1 MADKINK
8 NRHRLSRVF
17 KRALALFI
25 IVIINFNSFSAVVSS
40 NDGSAFITKA
50 EFDALVN
57 DFNSR
62 IEDYEK
68 SIDAKIDGAIAE
80 YLAGLAT
87 ASSYIMEDLI
97 YVAKANDVN
106 NLKFIQWKTPQATN
120 NVDDVSAGFYITH
133 STGSTSIS
141 NGIRGMVILCNH
153 AAWSG
158 GLSLRRYTNFTGNN
172 SNFTSYYYYAMFPFG
187 TLNSVDNVVT
197 NDVADW
203 YLQDI
208 NRYRVHYDLSVNGA
222 TFRADVGGFSG
233 TLTTNHPTQ
242 VNCDFSSGVTA
253 LQPGSKSMTPVTN
266 WLNRDWSALYTM
278 THSWTRQ
285 SDTSNNDFLKYNLV
299 SSISGN
305 TSVVAYD
312 FRDYYSPLEN
322 KELIIQTNA
331 SSGGNDGSKTGVS
344 YDISEVTSDPTTRV
358 KTRTPVIALSYY
370 NNVTFK
376 WNFNK
381 VKVYNVNWANLVNS
395 FYTTYFNI
403 PYYKYYGI
411 PICKPNKM
419 TGDITFK
426 LKFTNTQVSSVYPA
440 FTYQINDVKF
450 SNGNLPSASN
460 VLYNETVPQGNSSY
474 TKEITITK
482 DTVKDTTNGDY
493 LYIKIQPSVANQIVS
508 VDTEG
513 DILITIEA

>member
-1 MADKINK
+1 MADKIREK
-8 NRHRLSRVF
+8 YRLGKIF

-97 YVAKANDVN
+97 HVAKANNVD
-106 NLKFIQWKTPQATN
+106 NLKFIGWKSPIESFHTN
-120 NVDDVSAGFYITH
+120 DVSAALYLSQSEGSASRDLGPRGYVIMNN
-133 STGSTSIS
+133 SAAWTGSL
-141 NGIRGMVILCNH
+141 V
-153 AAWSG
+153 AV
-158 GLSLRRYTNFTGNN
+158 RYTNFSGN
-172 SNFTSYYYYAMFPFG
+172 TSGWESAYYFVSFPFG
-187 TLNSVDNVVT
+187 IMNRDDNIFT
-197 NDVADW
+197 GDTQNW
-203 YLQDI
+203 YLNDI
-208 NRYRVHYDLSVNGA
+208 NRSRLHYDLNVMASNFYGW
-222 TFRADVGGFSG
+222 TNDFKTG
-233 TLTTNHPTQ
+233 LTANHPTT
-242 VNCDFSSGVTA
+242 VLADFSTGVTA
-253 LQPGSKSMTPVTN
+253 KQPGSKVVTLITN
-266 WLNRDWSALYTM
+266 WLDLDWAPTFTM
-278 THSWTRQ
+278 THTWTKQ
-285 SDTSNNDFLKYNLV
+285 DDSADNVFLNYNFSGAV
-299 SSISGN
+299 SGSTYAAAN
-305 TSVVAYD
+305 E
-312 FRDYYSPLEN
+312 FKDYYSSTQQRNLT
-322 KELIIQTNA
+322 IQKDRPSSSTSEGGNSGVQYRIFNFT
-331 SSGGNDGSKTGVS
+331 SSGSSNIVRVNSND
-344 YDISEVTSDPTTRV
+344 IE
-358 KTRTPVIALSYY
+358 
-370 NNVTFK
+370 FK
-376 WNFNK
+376 WK
-381 VKVYNVNWANLVNS
+381 YNGTRIYNLQWSNLVNS
-395 FYTTYFNI
+395 FYTTYFNE

-426 LKFTNTQVSSVYPA
+426 LKFTNTQVGGIYPA

-450 SNGNLPSASN
+450 SNGNLPTASS

-493 LYIKIQPSVANQIVS
+493 FYIKIQPSVGDQIVS

>member
-97 YVAKANDVN
+97 HVAKTNNVN
-106 NLKFIQWKTPQATN
+106 NLKFIQWKTPQASKD
-120 NVDDVSAGFYITH
+120 VDDVDGAVFLTKLQGAAVLRT
-133 STGSTSIS
+133 
-141 NGIRGMVILCNH
+141 GIRGYITITNH
-153 AAWSG
+153 QVNG
-158 GLSLRRYTNFTGNN
+158 GAVAYVRYPDNTVSDAN
-172 SNFTSYYYYAMFPFG
+172 TSYYYHAAFPYG
-187 TLNSVDNVVT
+187 TYEESDFKVTGNT
-197 NDVADW
+197 NDWSLEDISRYNLHYYLSAQNVSYADATGRYYDSEDQSYYTSPTTVTAIFNTGETAYMPGRRTQNLIPSW
-203 YLQDI
+203 LGSNWNSNNYIAHVWTKQDDI
-208 NRYRVHYDLSVNGA
+208 NYNS
-222 TFRADVGGFSG
+222 F
-233 TLTTNHPTQ
+233 
-242 VNCDFSSGVTA
+242 
-253 LQPGSKSMTPVTN
+253 
-266 WLNRDWSALYTM
+266 LN
-278 THSWTRQ
+278 
-285 SDTSNNDFLKYNLV
+285 YNFANT
-299 SSISGN
+299 ISGN
-305 TSVVAYD
+305 TDVIA
-312 FRDYYSPLEN
+312 RDYKDNYSST
-322 KELIIQTNA
+322 QTKNL
-331 SSGGNDGSKTGVS
+331 NITKPIDTNRNYCPGVAF
-344 YDISEVTSDPTTRV
+344 RV
-358 KTRTPVIALSYY
+358 Y
-370 NNVTFK
+370 NVTGNATDGYKETVVLGKYDVNNTQFYFQY
-376 WNFNK
+376 NG

-419 TGDITFK
+419 TGDVTFK
-426 LKFTNTQVSSVYPA
+426 LKFTNTKVGDIYPA

-450 SNGNLPSASN
+450 TNGNLPSSGS
-460 VLYNETVPQGNSSY
+460 LYSETVAQGNSTY

>member
-8 NRHRLSRVF
+8 NKHRLSRVF
-17 KRALALFI
+17 KRALVLFI

-97 YVAKANDVN
+97 HVAKENNVN
-106 NLKFIQWKTPQATN
+106 NLKFIQWKTPATAIHT
-120 NVDDVSAGFYITH
+120 DDVDAGLFMNKVVCAADLREAGAKGYVQITN
-133 STGSTSIS
+133 SPVNIG
-141 NGIRGMVILCNH
+141 GIQQIT
-153 AAWSG
+153 
-158 GLSLRRYTNFTGNN
+158 YTGNDSSKGN
-172 SNFTSYYYYAMFPFG
+172 TSYYYYAGFPFG
-187 TLNSVDNVVT
+187 TYNESDYKVT
-197 NDVADW
+197 GNINTWYLNDVS
-203 YLQDI
+203 
-208 NRYRVHYDLSVNGA
+208 RYRLHYKLVALSVVCADAATRFFTEDGLDTTPPSDIVVNYATGA
-222 TFRADVGGFSG
+222 TAYMPGQSYQTIISSYLNQPWGA
-233 TLTTNHPTQ
+233 TNTISHT
-242 VNCDFSSGVTA
+242 
-253 LQPGSKSMTPVTN
+253 
-266 WLNRDWSALYTM
+266 
-278 THSWTRQ
+278 WTKQ
-285 SDTSNNDFLKYNLV
+285 SDDTANSFLNYNLS
-299 SSISGN
+299 SSISG
-305 TSVVAYD
+305 TTHV
-312 FRDYYSPLEN
+312 
-322 KELIIQTNA
+322 IA
-331 SSGGNDGSKTGVS
+331 SSYKDNYSSTEYRNLNIQNTDSSGANLRVFRLTGSTSEGFKTSNKYVR
-344 YDISEVTSDPTTRV
+344 IV
-358 KTRTPVIALSYY
+358 RTPKFYFQY
-370 NNVTFK
+370 NG
-376 WNFNK
+376 
-381 VKVYNVNWANLVNS
+381 VKVYNVYWANLVNS

-419 TGDITFK
+419 TGDITLK
-426 LKFTNTQVSSVYPA
+426 LKFNNTQVSSVYPA

-460 VLYNETVPQGNSSY
+460 VLYNETVPQGNSTY